1 MTWLR
6 TLRTAV
12 LGIAANRLRSALT
25 TLGIIIGTASV
36 ITVLALGNGA
46 RAAVENSFR
55 YLGADT
61 IQINQRQEYSDGSMK
76 PTGQPLTY
84 EDGLLMADEVP
95 MVERVEMQVG
105 GHGKVRFGRKVL
117 DMSIIGVTADVLETL
132 IADATVQPVGWPE
145 GKPLSPEAYLS
156 QGRFF
161 TPAEVLSGA
170 EICVLGYQTA
180 LDLFEGDNPLDQ
192 TVHINRQRCLVVGVL
207 SELEA
212 VDAEERYKSQPNQG
226 FYLPISTAIN
236 MLHQDQPSV
245 YITARVSDE
254 SKIDLAKAQVV
265 EFLRKRHAIE
275 PDAEGKYA
283 DDFDL
288 MTRKDILGARQ
299 ESAKTFSILLIAMA
313 VVSLVVGGIGI
324 MNVMLVNVTE
334 RTREIG
340 IRQAVGARQRDIL
353 RQFLV
358 EAVLLSAVGGLF
370 GVAAGILSIPLAAQL
385 NQGVALLAPVSIPV
399 SFALAMITGVVFG
412 LYPAMR
418 AARMEPVN
426 ALRYE

>member
-1 MTWLR
+1 MTWKR
-6 TLRTAV
+6 ILRTAI
-12 LGIAANRLRSALT
+12 LGIASNRLRSALT

-46 RAAVENSFR
+46 RAAVENSFKF
-55 YLGADT
+55 LGADT
-61 IQINQRQEYSDGSMK
+61 IQINQRQKYKDGSMQLVGK
-76 PTGQPLTY
+76 PLTY
-84 EDGLLMADEVP
+84 EDGLLMPVEIP

-105 GHGKVRFGRKVL
+105 GHAKIRFSRNVL
-117 DMSIIGVTADVLETL
+117 DMNVMGVTADVLETI
-132 IADATVQPVGWPE
+132 IAEAKVQPVGWQE
-145 GKPLSPEAYLS
+145 GKTLTIEAFLS

-170 EICVLGYQTA
+170 EVCLLGYQTA

-192 TVHINRQRCLVVGVL
+192 TVQVNRQRCLVVGVL
-207 SELEA
+207 SELET
-212 VDAEERYKSQPNQG
+212 VDAEERYTSQPNKG

-236 MLHQDQPSV
+236 MLHQDDPSV

-254 SKIDLAKAQVV
+254 SKIDLAKAQVTSY
-265 EFLRKRHAIE
+265 LRKRHVIE
-275 PDAEGKYA
+275 PDAEGNYA

-288 MTRKDILGARQ
+288 MTRKDILGVRQ

-313 VVSLVVGGIGI
+313 AVSLVVGGIGI

-340 IRQAVGARQRDIL
+340 IRQAVGARQKDIL
-353 RQFLV
+353 NQFLI

-370 GVAAGILSIPLAAQL
+370 GVAAGILSIPLAARL
-385 NQGVALLAPVSIPV
+385 NQGVALLAPLSIPI
-399 SFALAMITGVVFG
+399 SFALAMVTGVVFG